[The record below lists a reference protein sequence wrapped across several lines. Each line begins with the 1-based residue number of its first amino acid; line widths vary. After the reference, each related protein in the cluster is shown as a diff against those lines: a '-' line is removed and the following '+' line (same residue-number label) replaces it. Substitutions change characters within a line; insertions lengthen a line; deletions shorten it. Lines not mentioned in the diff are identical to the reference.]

1 MKHCSIK
8 LMGLTSLLAGGVAGL
23 VVDFLLFPIDTL
35 KTRLQSRYGVQ
46 QAQGWIKVR
55 QLYAGLGPVLL
66 GSVPC
71 AALFFL
77 VYDGSKDVLGGK
89 SWSVHMVAA
98 ALGEVG
104 SFQTN
109 L

>member
-1 MKHCSIK
+1 
-8 LMGLTSLLAGGVAGL
+8 MGLTSLLAGGVAGL

-35 KTRLQSRYGVQ
+35 KTRLQSRNGVQ

-109 L
+109 I

>member
-1 MKHCSIK
+1 
-8 LMGLTSLLAGGVAGL
+8 MGLTSLLAGGVAGL

-109 L
+109 I

>member
-1 MKHCSIK
+1 
-8 LMGLTSLLAGGVAGL
+8 MGLTSLLAGGVAGL

-35 KTRLQSRYGVQ
+35 KTRLQSRNGVQ

>member
-1 MKHCSIK
+1 
-8 LMGLTSLLAGGVAGL
+8 MGLTSLLAGGVAGL

>member
-35 KTRLQSRYGVQ
+35 KTRLQSRSG
-46 QAQGWIKVR
+46 AQSLGWIKVR

-77 VYDGSKDVLGGK
+77 VYDGSKDGLGGGG
-89 SWSVHMVAA
+89 WCVHIVAA
-98 ALGEVG
+98 ALGELG

-109 L
+109 I

>member
-1 MKHCSIK
+1 
-8 LMGLTSLLAGGVAGL
+8 MGLTSLRAGGVAGL

-35 KTRLQSRYGVQ
+35 KTRLQSRSGAHA
-46 QAQGWIKVR
+46 QAQRWIKVR

-104 SFQTN
+104 SLQTN
-109 L
+109 I